1 MTLSKPGARN
11 ISSNAFHSRAFS
23 LHRNLL
29 QMIIDLSVPVGSKPD
44 KVDLTFCAISQLL
57 CIKLVSCIGL
67 LNYDMLKSY
76 GSDIHLY

>member
-1 MTLSKPGARN
+1 MTLSRPGARN
-11 ISSNAFHSRAFS
+11 ISSNAFS
-23 LHRNLL
+23 LHGNLL
-29 QMIIDLSVPVGSKPD
+29 QIIRDLSVAVDSKPD

-76 GSDIHLY
+76 GSEIHLY

>member
-1 MTLSKPGARN
+1 VA
-11 ISSNAFHSRAFS
+11 
-23 LHRNLL
+23 
-29 QMIIDLSVPVGSKPD
+29 VGSKTD

-76 GSDIHLY
+76 GSEIHLY

>member
-1 MTLSKPGARN
+1 
-11 ISSNAFHSRAFS
+11 
-23 LHRNLL
+23 
-29 QMIIDLSVPVGSKPD
+29 MIIDLSVPVGSKPD